1 MKRTHLWMAA
11 LAPLALA
18 ACGPTNVQ
26 VTAEVEVLDPATG
39 ERSLRPIDNLE
50 VELLPFDRDLLLDSM
65 AAAAP
70 RPEPG
75 FPMELQIMQDSLF
88 AAQNTQREAEA
99 EWLAL
104 RERLQQ
110 ISREM
115 RQFSPAEGQYRV
127 LFNEF
132 NDLEGRVSA
141 AEGRQN
147 DAFRRVEDLQSRV
160 LGDLNEARVLQENW
174 EDEAF
179 ADYYT
184 VMAGRLQETRGEIL
198 LENTDGIGQVS
209 FPVKRAGTYWV
220 HARYRLPTEELYW
233 NIAIEVG
240 GDPVELRLTREN
252 AEIRRAF

>member
-1 MKRTHLWMAA
+1 MKRAHLWMAA
-11 LAPLALA
+11 LAPFVLA
-18 ACGPTNVQ
+18 ACGPTNLQ
-26 VTAEVEVLDPATG
+26 VTAEVDVLDPDSG
-39 ERSLRPIDNLE
+39 ERSLRPISNIE
-50 VELLPFDRDLLLDSM
+50 VELLPFDRDFVLDSM

-75 FPMELQIMQDSLF
+75 FPMELQVMQDSLF

-115 RQFSPAEGQYRV
+115 QQFSPAEGQYRV

-141 AEGRQN
+141 AERRQN
-147 DAFRRVEDLQSRV
+147 EAFRRVEDLQSRV

-179 ADYYT
+179 ADYMT
-184 VMAGRLQETRGEIL
+184 VVGRRLQETRGEIL
-198 LENTDGIGQVS
+198 METTDALGQVN
-209 FPVKRAGTYWV
+209 FPVKAGTYWV

-233 NIAIEVG
+233 NIQVEVT
-240 GDPVELRLTREN
+240 GDPVQLRLSREN